1 MRARATRADEIRKK
15 RETYTTLFILIL
27 IIIHVAHTQAC
38 ASSSYVFIHSSI
50 HFSTYTDDG
59 ETCNLHSFMHS
70 FAFCLHFGLWEPSR
84 PANYYYIL
92 LYIIIIIID
101 DATDRVGT
109 ERFGDTQGEGLVE
122 RWYGV
127 TATTGSR

>member
-1 MRARATRADEIRKK
+1 MSHTRK
-15 RETYTTLFILIL
+15 RVLRHPMCLFIHPFISPHIL
-27 IIIHVAHTQAC
+27 TMGKLV
-38 ASSSYVFIHSSI
+38 
-50 HFSTYTDDG
+50 
-59 ETCNLHSFMHS
+59 TCIHS

>member
-1 MRARATRADEIRKK
+1 MGKLVT
-15 RETYTTLFILIL
+15 
-27 IIIHVAHTQAC
+27 C
-38 ASSSYVFIHSSI
+38 IHSCI
-50 HFSTYTDDG
+50 H
-59 ETCNLHSFMHS
+59 
-70 FAFCLHFGLWEPSR
+70 LHFACILAFGSR
-84 PANYYYIL
+84 LDL
-92 LYIIIIIID
+92 LIIIIID